1 MVCESENITYKEAA
15 RDFELKLEQVMT
27 SSSRLNKRSPWFITV
42 HTLSQKLATIRR
54 SLPVLIPYLQILT
67 CRMCWITYHDY
78 YYLNGKYAWDYR
90 WKVISQEG
98 YHVRKNRHID
108 YGNLEYETMLRFLY
122 LLDEH
127 VRNCLNY
134 LIDYWPSLDV
144 CKEPH
149 LSSTHG
155 VSMKGDIIEIYLAG
169 LRGETVFRDTLQIC
183 LDADGL
189 TLPTIYTY
197 LNDLCR
203 LVHYLNACF
212 IDGHMKSSGNHV
224 YRLVSCPEF
233 TSHPFVKYWTNGNKS
248 HCLHALFCADD

>member
-1 MVCESENITYKEAA
+1 MSEKTG
-15 RDFELKLEQVMT
+15 T
-27 SSSRLNKRSPWFITV
+27 STMAIWSMKRCCDSCTCLMSMLGIALTISS
-42 HTLSQKLATIRR
+42 TIGHHY
-54 SLPVLIPYLQILT
+54 I
-67 CRMCWITYHDY
+67 
-78 YYLNGKYAWDYR
+78 
-90 WKVISQEG
+90 
-98 YHVRKNRHID
+98 
-108 YGNLEYETMLRFLY
+108 
-122 LLDEH
+122 
-127 VRNCLNY
+127 
-134 LIDYWPSLDV
+134 DV

-169 LRGETVFRDTLQIC
+169 LRGETVFRDALQLR

-189 TLPTIYTY
+189 ALPTIYTY
-197 LNDLCR
+197 LNDLCG

-212 IDGHMKSSGNHV
+212 IDGHMKSSGNRV

>member
-1 MVCESENITYKEAA
+1 
-15 RDFELKLEQVMT
+15 
-27 SSSRLNKRSPWFITV
+27 
-42 HTLSQKLATIRR
+42 
-54 SLPVLIPYLQILT
+54 
-67 CRMCWITYHDY
+67 MCWITYHDY

-127 VRNCLNY
+127 IRNCLNY

-169 LRGETVFRDTLQIC
+169 LRGETVFRDALQLR

-189 TLPTIYTY
+189 ALPTIYTY

-203 LVHYLNACF
+203 LVHYLNACL
-212 IDGHMKSSGNHV
+212 IDGRMKSSGKRV
-224 YRLVSCPEF
+224 YRLVSCPELA
-233 TSHPFVKYWTNGNKS
+233 SHPFVQYWTDGDKS
-248 HCLHALFCADD
+248 RCLHALFCSGD